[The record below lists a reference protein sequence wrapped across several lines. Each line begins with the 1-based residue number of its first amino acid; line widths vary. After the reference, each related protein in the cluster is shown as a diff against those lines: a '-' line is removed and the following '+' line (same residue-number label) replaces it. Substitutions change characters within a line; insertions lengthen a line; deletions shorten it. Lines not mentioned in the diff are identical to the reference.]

1 MLKKKIMDGVEYGT
15 YVNHPQGLELLD
27 IDLEDFVTATYA
39 NQTAELYQKIAEHRQ
54 RIEYLEMIEN
64 DLREENAILRTK
76 LLED

>member
-27 IDLEDFVTATYA
+27 INLEDFVTATYA
-39 NQTAELYQKIAEHRQ
+39 NHTSELYTKIAEQ
-54 RIEYLEMIEN
+54 KDRIEYLEMIEN
-64 DLREENAILRTK
+64 DLREENATLRTK